1 MRSTR
6 SIDYQDVPRPVAAMA
21 IDYPP
26 GHVDARHRHRR
37 AQLLYSTTGVLS
49 VTTDEGRWVVPPQRA
64 VWLPGGTD
72 HEILC
77 RGQVSF
83 RTLYVEP
90 AAHPELPAGC
100 RVIKVSDLLRALIL
114 EAIRMPIEYDLQ
126 GRDGRVMAL
135 ILDEIVSSV
144 AVPLHVPMPQD
155 KRLVRICMLM
165 QQDPADDRD
174 LDDWAREAGM
184 ARRTLTRLF
193 RDETGMSFAA
203 WRQQI
208 RLLEALARLA
218 IGQPITAV
226 ALDVGYNSP
235 SAFTAMFR
243 RVFGTTPSQYL
254 D

>member
-1 MRSTR
+1 MRSTK
-6 SIDYQDVPRPVAAMA
+6 SIDYQDIPRPVAAMA
-21 IDYPP
+21 VEYPS
-26 GHVDARHRHRR
+26 GHVDSRHRHRR
-37 AQLLYSTTGVLS
+37 AQLLYGTTGVLS
-49 VTTDEGRWVVPPQRA
+49 VVTDEGRWVVPPQRA

-72 HEILC
+72 HEISC
-77 RGQVSF
+77 RGHVSF

-90 AAHPELPAGC
+90 DAHPGLPAGC

-114 EAIRMPIEYDLQ
+114 EAIQLPIEYDLD
-126 GRDGRVMAL
+126 GRDGRIMAL
-135 ILDEIVSSV
+135 ITDEIAAST
-144 AVPLHVPMPQD
+144 AVPLHVPMPRD
-155 KRLVRICMLM
+155 KRLVRICKML
-165 QQDPADDRD
+165 QQDPANDGD
-174 LDDWAREAGM
+174 LDCWAREAGM

-193 RDETGMSFAA
+193 REETNMSFAA

-218 IGQPITAV
+218 VGQPITAV

-243 RVFGTTPSQYL
+243 RIFGTTPSQYL